1 MLQGDRV
8 VPIKNS
14 FVGLTESCVRGPMLA
29 FNISGGWSNPGDSLL
44 MACHRHPS
52 IQPSLIYC
60 YWTDIV
66 IPLLV
71 RQSHVV
77 RGPMLAFN
85 ISGRWPN
92 PGDYLLV
99 SCRQHPSIGPPL
111 IYCYRTN
118 IVIPLLVRQRH
129 VFSGPML
136 DFNISGRWPNP
147 GNYLLVTCRQQPSI
161 WPLLIYC
168 YRTNIVIPLLV
179 RQWKT
184 SITLLHHGTCNGSPT
199 FILQ

>member
-1 MLQGDRV
+1 MTEPWRLFASRLPLTYLYWPVTDLLLLDRYWH
-8 VPIKNS
+8 S
-14 FVGLTESCVRGPMLA
+14 FVGATEACFQRSSVG
-29 FNISGGWSNPGDSLL
+29 IS
-44 MACHRHPS
+44 
-52 IQPSLIYC
+52 
-60 YWTDIV
+60 
-66 IPLLV
+66 
-71 RQSHVV
+71 
-77 RGPMLAFN
+77 
-85 ISGRWPN
+85 ISARWPN
-92 PGDYLLV
+92 HGDYLLAG
-99 SCRQHPSIGPPL
+99 CHWHTYIGPSQ
-111 IYCYRTN
+111 IYCYRTD